1 MAGVFEVANSSVMRY
16 VLEGVYNIQA
26 WLGIPRR
33 EKKKKKKKEK
43 KDQRVVYI
51 ASEKRVR
58 SRKHVRR

>member
-33 EKKKKKKKEK
+33 EQKKKKKEK